1 MSKIAIIGTGLIGQ
15 GWAAVFAQSGFEVAL
30 YDVSPEAADRA
41 VQAMDTRIA
50 DLVEF
55 DLVPA
60 TDAPEI
66 LQRITVAASLE
77 EVLDGAVYVQEN
89 GPEVCET
96 KEEIT
101 RKLDTIAAK
110 DVPIASS
117 TSGIAASRYCAQIE
131 GRHRCL
137 VAHPINPPHLIPAV
151 EIVPTPWTE
160 EAVVAAVNDLMI
172 ECRRETI
179 LLSEEIDGFVV
190 NRLQGALLEEAFRLI
205 GSGIVSAE
213 DLDKAICDGLGLRWS
228 FMGPMQTIHLNAPG
242 GVADYVERYG
252 KMYRD
257 FGIGSSDGAN
267 WQQVSQDKLEAPL
280 NERTPVDRIPEA
292 QAERDRTLMALLR
305 HKELTQSA
313 RSLGKAKR

>member
-1 MSKIAIIGTGLIGQ
+1 MNKIAIIGTGLIGQ

-30 YDVSPEAADRA
+30 YDVSLKAAERAAEA
-41 VQAMDTRIA
+41 MEIRIA

-60 TDAPEI
+60 SDAPEI
-66 LQRITVAASLE
+66 LQRIKVARSLDE
-77 EVLDGAVYVQEN
+77 ALKGAIYVQEN
-89 GPEVCET
+89 GPEIEAV
-96 KEEIT
+96 KQEIT
-101 RKLDTIAAK
+101 QTLDALTAA

-117 TSGIAASRYCAQIE
+117 TSGIAASRYCKDVS

-137 VAHPINPPHLIPAV
+137 VVHPINPPHLIPAV
-151 EIVPTPWTE
+151 EIVPTLWTDTT
-160 EAVVAAVNDLMI
+160 VVKAVNELMI

-179 LLSEEIDGFVV
+179 VLNEEIDGFVV
-190 NRLQGALLEEAFRLI
+190 NRLQGALLEEAFKLI

-252 KMYRD
+252 EMYRG
-257 FGIGSSDGAN
+257 FGIGSYEAID
-267 WQQVSQDKLEAPL
+267 WQQVSRDKLETEL
-280 NERTPVDRIPEA
+280 SHRTPITSIPEA
-292 QAERDRTLMALLR
+292 QAKRDRSLMALLR
-305 HKELTQSA
+305 HKELTQSE
-313 RSLGKAKR
+313 RSPAKAES